1 MATIGIGDTPFELES
16 LTGSGLAGAEAR
28 LRINLTTFPFFAAT
42 SSLALRW
49 GGTTYNAAA
58 ECGLC
63 RRTYDSRDQAVWHA
77 R

>member
-1 MATIGIGDTPFELES
+1 MATIGMSDTPFELES
-16 LTGSGLAGAEAR
+16 LTGSGLAGAEACMR
-28 LRINLTTFPFFAAT
+28 VNLRTFRFFAAT
-42 SSLALRW
+42 LPFALHQ

-58 ECGLC
+58 ECGLW